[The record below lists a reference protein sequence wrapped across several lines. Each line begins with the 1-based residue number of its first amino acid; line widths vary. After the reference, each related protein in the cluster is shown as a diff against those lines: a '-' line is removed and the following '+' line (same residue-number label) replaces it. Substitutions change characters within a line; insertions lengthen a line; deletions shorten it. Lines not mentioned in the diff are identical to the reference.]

1 MIDANLLASCG
12 GFMRSIVNLAPS
24 EPMANRQQRLSV
36 VAGKIFE
43 IPLRRIAPTLAI
55 FGGISW
61 FAYYVHRCV

>member
-1 MIDANLLASCG
+1 
-12 GFMRSIVNLAPS
+12 MRSIVNLAPS